1 MRNGASVFLIKT
13 AEHFEWGNGADGRTA
28 GADWAS
34 LAASA
39 VGWTPGGFEASPAV
53 VRVAG
58 CAGEVEEAGGE
69 GFACLYVNEIS
80 TKNGRMKLIDIPKIE
95 DF

>member
-1 MRNGASVFLIKT
+1 M
-13 AEHFEWGNGADGRTA
+13 
-28 GADWAS
+28 
-34 LAASA
+34 
-39 VGWTPGGFEASPAV
+39 

-69 GFACLYVNEIS
+69 RFSWLYVNCEMS
-80 TKNGRMKLIDIPKIE
+80 VKNGRMKDIDIPKNE